1 MPKTA
6 KSPAAVLNALLNEYN
21 LNPYSLSKEIK
32 LSASAVRLLVIG
44 KSKITVSTAL
54 RLSKYFGNPPSYWLD
69 LQRGYDLLEASL
81 DRKLQTV
88 LKGIEKAKKPAAKKA
103 GTAKKYKAGKRAA
116 TSKKVTIKDKRKTS
130 KRTSAKTVKKSAAG
144 KGKRTGS
151 SRAVRRR
158 A

>member
-6 KSPAAVLNALLNEYN
+6 KSPAAVLNALLNEYD

-54 RLSKYFGNPPSYWLD
+54 RLSKYFGNTPSYWLD

-81 DRKLQTV
+81 DRKLQTI
-88 LKGIEKAKKPAAKKA
+88 LKGIDKAKKPAAKAKTGVKTKTGKKA
-103 GTAKKYKAGKRAA
+103 SSRKKPTLRNKRTNAKKQG
-116 TSKKVTIKDKRKTS
+116 V
-130 KRTSAKTVKKSAAG
+130 KTVKKSAAG

-151 SRAVRRR
+151 TRAAKRR